1 MVKAIIFDLD
11 GTLLNTLR
19 DICNVLNGSLKKFG
33 VPCLSLEK
41 IIQYVGNGARK
52 LVERATV
59 GYDSELIDKIYE
71 DYRVN
76 FAECA
81 NLDTVLYDGE
91 TDFLQRAKAKG
102 IKMAVVTNKPQKAC
116 DKVMS
121 QFFKENYFDY
131 VIGQSDDFALK
142 PDPSAV
148 NFVIEKFGVDKS
160 ECLFVGDGDTD
171 VITAKNAGI
180 RCISTL
186 WGFRSQSQLAAVGG
200 REFADSFA
208 SLGEMINL

>member
-41 IIQYVGNGARK
+41 TIQYVGNGARK

-59 GYDSELIDKIYE
+59 GYDLELIDKIYE

-121 QFFKENYFDY
+121 QFFKE
-131 VIGQSDDFALK
+131 GLS
-142 PDPSAV
+142 S
-148 NFVIEKFGVDKS
+148 
-160 ECLFVGDGDTD
+160 LF
-171 VITAKNAGI
+171 
-180 RCISTL
+180 
-186 WGFRSQSQLAAVGG
+186 
-200 REFADSFA
+200 
-208 SLGEMINL
+208 SLEGK